1 MQAMKNIFALTL
13 FLFFC
18 AFSQGVE
25 GVDSLAPWIPRNLPD
40 GMQFSGA
47 VGSRF
52 RISAL
57 VKDAIISPGSAFD
70 FEIDIQSA
78 GRVLLPPGE
87 FDFESIFAGNASF
100 KVEVLP
106 GLTQAGPKRWRYFCR
121 LWPLEEGKLE
131 IPEIPFAYINP
142 DIPWSK
148 KQLMLDFSDSIKV
161 EVLQRKVFAVS
172 LRGPDVVFDV
182 DGLRKSPWINAIK
195 GFGLT
200 EYIWMFL
207 TPPFVGIIIWSV
219 KKYRASME
227 LLNARGRAFWVLEN
241 LTSLKHKTDLL
252 QAEGVFKLMQEYF
265 HSSFGLPGVVTS
277 AEIVNGRFD
286 KFLNHNEAQQFL
298 KFFSDIET
306 LKFNPDLSRNE
317 CDIIDQA
324 ITWIRILEVRR

>member
-1 MQAMKNIFALTL
+1 MQAMKNIFALSL
-13 FLFFC
+13 FLCFC
-18 AFSQGVE
+18 AFSQGVD

-70 FEIDIQSA
+70 FEVDIQA
-78 GRVLLPPGE
+78 TGRVLLPPGE
-87 FDFESIFAGNASF
+87 FDFESMFAGNSSF

-106 GLTQAGPKRWRYFCR
+106 GFTQSDAKRWRYFCR

-142 DIPWSK
+142 DIPWPN

-161 EVLQRKVFAVS
+161 EVLQRKVFALS
-172 LRGPDVVFDV
+172 LRGPDVVFDAE
-182 DGLRKSPWINAIK
+182 GLRKSPWMNSVR

-200 EYIWMFL
+200 EFIWMFL

-219 KKYRASME
+219 AKYRASME

-241 LTSLKHKTDLL
+241 LASLKHKTDVL

-265 HSSFGLPGVVTS
+265 HRSFGMSGVVTS
-277 AEIVNGRFD
+277 AEIVNGLFA
-286 KFLNHNEAQQFL
+286 KFLNRNETQQFS

-306 LKFNPDLSRNE
+306 LKFNPELSNNEFDL
-317 CDIIDQA
+317 IDQA
-324 ITWIRILEVRR
+324 IAWIRILEVRR

>member
-1 MQAMKNIFALTL
+1 MQAMKNIFALSL
-13 FLFFC
+13 FLCFC
-18 AFSQGVE
+18 SFSQGVDE
-25 GVDSLAPWIPRNLPD
+25 VDSLAPWIPRNLPD

-70 FEIDIQSA
+70 FEVDIHA
-78 GRVLLPPGE
+78 TGRVLLPPGE
-87 FDFESIFAGNASF
+87 FDFESMFAGNASF
-100 KVEVLP
+100 KVEILP
-106 GLTQAGPKRWRYFCR
+106 MLTQTGAKRWRYFCR

-142 DIPWSK
+142 DIPWPN

-172 LRGPDVVFDV
+172 LRGPDIVFNV
-182 DGLRKSPWINAIK
+182 DELRKSPWLNSVR

-200 EYIWMFL
+200 EFIWMFL
-207 TPPFVGIIIWSV
+207 TPPFVGIAIWSIA
-219 KKYRASME
+219 KYRASME

-241 LTSLKHKTDLL
+241 LTSLKNKTDVL
-252 QAEGVFKLMQEYF
+252 QADGVFKLMQEYF
-265 HSSFGLPGVVTS
+265 HSSFGMSGVVTS
-277 AEIVNGRFD
+277 AEIVNGLFA
-286 KFLNHNEAQQFL
+286 KFLNRNETQQFS

-306 LKFNPDLSRNE
+306 LKFNPDLSNNE
-317 CDIIDQA
+317 CDLIDQA
-324 ITWIRILEVRR
+324 IAWIRILEVRR

>member
-13 FLFFC
+13 LLCFC
-18 AFSQGVE
+18 AFSQGVDE
-25 GVDSLAPWIPRNLPD
+25 VDSLATWIPRNLPD

-52 RISAL
+52 RIRAL

-70 FEIDIQSA
+70 FEVDIQA
-78 GRVLLPPGE
+78 TGKVLLPPGE
-87 FDFESIFAGNASF
+87 FDFESIFAGNPSL
-100 KVEVLP
+100 KVQVLP
-106 GLTQAGPKRWRYFCR
+106 GLTQYDAKRWRYFCR

-142 DIPWSK
+142 DIPWPN

-161 EVLQRKVFAVS
+161 EVLQRKVFALS
-172 LRGPDVVFDV
+172 LRGPDVVFDAE
-182 DGLRKSPWINAIK
+182 GLRKSPWMNSVR

-200 EYIWMFL
+200 EFIWMFL

-219 KKYRASME
+219 AKYRASME

-241 LTSLKHKTDLL
+241 LASLKHKTDVL

-265 HSSFGLPGVVTS
+265 HRSFGMSGVVTS
-277 AEIVNGRFD
+277 AEIVNGLFA
-286 KFLNHNEAQQFL
+286 KFLNRNETQQFSR
-298 KFFSDIET
+298 FFSDIET
-306 LKFNPDLSRNE
+306 LKFNPDLSNNE
-317 CDIIDQA
+317 CDLIDQA
-324 ITWIRILEVRR
+324 LAWIRILEVRR

>member
-1 MQAMKNIFALTL
+1 MQAMKNIFALSL
-13 FLFFC
+13 FLCFC
-18 AFSQGVE
+18 SFSQGVDE
-25 GVDSLAPWIPRNLPD
+25 VDSLAPWIPRNLPD

-70 FEIDIQSA
+70 FEVDIHA
-78 GRVLLPPGE
+78 TGRVLLPPGE
-87 FDFESIFAGNASF
+87 FDFESMFAGNASF
-100 KVEVLP
+100 KVEILP
-106 GLTQAGPKRWRYFCR
+106 MLTQTGAKRWRYFCR

-142 DIPWSK
+142 DIPWPN

-182 DGLRKSPWINAIK
+182 DELRKSPWLNSVR

-200 EYIWMFL
+200 EFIWMFL
-207 TPPFVGIIIWSV
+207 TPPFVGIAIWSIA
-219 KKYRASME
+219 KYRASME

-241 LTSLKHKTDLL
+241 LTSLKNKTDVL
-252 QAEGVFKLMQEYF
+252 QADGVFKLMQEYF
-265 HSSFGLPGVVTS
+265 HSSFGMSGVVTS
-277 AEIVNGRFD
+277 AEIVNGLFA
-286 KFLNHNEAQQFL
+286 KFLNRNETQQFS

-306 LKFNPDLSRNE
+306 LKFNPDLSNNE
-317 CDIIDQA
+317 CDLIDQA
-324 ITWIRILEVRR
+324 IAWIRILEVRR

>member
-13 FLFFC
+13 FLYFC

-70 FEIDIQSA
+70 FEVDIQA
-78 GRVLLPPGE
+78 VGKVLVPPGE
-87 FDFESIFAGNASF
+87 LDFVTMFGVDTTF

-106 GLTQAGPKRWRYFCR
+106 GLTQAGANRWRYFCR

-182 DGLRKSPWINAIK
+182 DGLRKSPWMNSVK
-195 GFGLT
+195 GVGLT
-200 EYIWMFL
+200 GFIWMFL

-219 KKYRASME
+219 AKYCASME

-241 LTSLKHKTDLL
+241 LTTLKHKTDLL
-252 QAEGVFKLMQEYF
+252 QAEGVFKLMQEYL
-265 HSSFGLPGVVTS
+265 HRSFGMSGVVTS
-277 AEIVNGRFD
+277 AEIINGRFV
-286 KFLNHNEAQQFL
+286 KFLNHNETQQFS

-306 LKFNPDLSRNE
+306 LKFNPDLSKNE
-317 CDIIDQA
+317 CDLIDQA
-324 ITWIRILEVRR
+324 IAWVRILEVRR

>member
-1 MQAMKNIFALTL
+1 
-13 FLFFC
+13 
-18 AFSQGVE
+18 
-25 GVDSLAPWIPRNLPD
+25 
-40 GMQFSGA
+40 
-47 VGSRF
+47 
-52 RISAL
+52 
-57 VKDAIISPGSAFD
+57 
-70 FEIDIQSA
+70 
-78 GRVLLPPGE
+78 VLLPPGE
-87 FDFESIFAGNASF
+87 FDFESMFAGNSSF

-106 GLTQAGPKRWRYFCR
+106 GFTHSDAKRWRYFCR

-142 DIPWSK
+142 DIPWPN

-182 DGLRKSPWINAIK
+182 DGLRKSPWLNSVR

-200 EYIWMFL
+200 EFIWMFL

-219 KKYRASME
+219 AKYRASME

-241 LTSLKHKTDLL
+241 LTTLKHKTDLL

-265 HSSFGLPGVVTS
+265 HSSFGMSGVVTS
-277 AEIVNGRFD
+277 AEIVNGLFA
-286 KFLNHNEAQQFL
+286 KFLNQNETQQFS

-306 LKFNPDLSRNE
+306 LKFNPDLSNNE
-317 CDIIDQA
+317 CDLIDQA
-324 ITWIRILEVRR
+324 IAWIRILEVRR

>member
-1 MQAMKNIFALTL
+1 MQAMKNIFALSL
-13 FLFFC
+13 FLCFC
-18 AFSQGVE
+18 AFSQGVDE
-25 GVDSLAPWIPRNLPD
+25 VDSLAPWIPRNLPD

-70 FEIDIQSA
+70 FEVDIQA
-78 GRVLLPPGE
+78 TGRVLLPPGE
-87 FDFESIFAGNASF
+87 FDFESMFAGNSSF

-106 GLTQAGPKRWRYFCR
+106 GFTQSDAKRWRYYCR

-142 DIPWSK
+142 DIPWPN
-148 KQLMLDFSDSIKV
+148 KQLMLDFSDSIKG
-161 EVLQRKVFAVS
+161 EVVQRKVFALS
-172 LRGPDVVFDV
+172 LRGPDVVFDAE
-182 DGLRKSPWINAIK
+182 GLRKSPWMNSVR

-200 EYIWMFL
+200 EFIWMFL

-219 KKYRASME
+219 AKYRASME

-241 LTSLKHKTDLL
+241 LTSLKHKTDVL

-265 HSSFGLPGVVTS
+265 HSSFGMSGVVTS
-277 AEIVNGRFD
+277 AEIVNGLFA
-286 KFLNHNEAQQFL
+286 KFLNRNETQQFS

-306 LKFNPDLSRNE
+306 LKFNPELSNNEFDL
-317 CDIIDQA
+317 IDQA
-324 ITWIRILEVRR
+324 LAWIRILEVRR

>member
-1 MQAMKNIFALTL
+1 MQAMKNIFALSL
-13 FLFFC
+13 FLCFC
-18 AFSQGVE
+18 AFSQGVD

-70 FEIDIQSA
+70 FEVDIQA
-78 GRVLLPPGE
+78 TGRVLLPPGE
-87 FDFESIFAGNASF
+87 FDFESMFAGNSSF

-106 GLTQAGPKRWRYFCR
+106 GFTQSDAKRWRYYCR

-142 DIPWSK
+142 DIPWPN

-161 EVLQRKVFAVS
+161 EVLQRKVFALS
-172 LRGPDVVFDV
+172 LRGPDVVFDAE
-182 DGLRKSPWINAIK
+182 GLRKSPWMNSVR

-200 EYIWMFL
+200 EFIWMFL

-219 KKYRASME
+219 AKYRASME

-241 LTSLKHKTDLL
+241 LASLKHKTDVL

-265 HSSFGLPGVVTS
+265 HRSFGMSGVVTS
-277 AEIVNGRFD
+277 AEIVNGLFA
-286 KFLNHNEAQQFL
+286 KFLNRNETQQFS

-306 LKFNPDLSRNE
+306 LKFNPELSNNEFDL
-317 CDIIDQA
+317 IDQA
-324 ITWIRILEVRR
+324 IAWIRILEVRR

>member
-1 MQAMKNIFALTL
+1 MQAMKNIFALSL
-13 FLFFC
+13 FLCFC
-18 AFSQGVE
+18 AFSQGVDE
-25 GVDSLAPWIPRNLPD
+25 VDSLAPWIPRNLPD

-70 FEIDIQSA
+70 FEVDIQA
-78 GRVLLPPGE
+78 TGRVLLPPGE
-87 FDFESIFAGNASF
+87 FDFESMFAGNSSF

-106 GLTQAGPKRWRYFCR
+106 GFTQSDAKRWRYFCR

-142 DIPWSK
+142 DIPWPN

-161 EVLQRKVFAVS
+161 EVLQRKVFALS
-172 LRGPDVVFDV
+172 LRGPDVVFDAE
-182 DGLRKSPWINAIK
+182 GLRKSPWMNSVR

-200 EYIWMFL
+200 EFIWMFL

-219 KKYRASME
+219 AKYRASME

-241 LTSLKHKTDLL
+241 LAGLKHKTDLL

-265 HSSFGLPGVVTS
+265 HSSFGMSGVVTS
-277 AEIVNGRFD
+277 AEIVNGLFA
-286 KFLNHNEAQQFL
+286 KFLNRNETQQFS

-306 LKFNPDLSRNE
+306 LKFNPELSNNEFDL
-317 CDIIDQA
+317 IDQA
-324 ITWIRILEVRR
+324 IAWIRILEVRR

>member
-13 FLFFC
+13 LLCFC
-18 AFSQGVE
+18 AFSQGVDE
-25 GVDSLAPWIPRNLPD
+25 VDSLAPWIPRNLPD
-40 GMQFSGA
+40 GIQFSGA

-70 FEIDIQSA
+70 FEVDIQA
-78 GRVLLPPGE
+78 TGKVLLPPGE

-100 KVEVLP
+100 KVQVFS
-106 GLTQAGPKRWRYFCR
+106 GLTQSDAKRWRYFCR

-142 DIPWSK
+142 DIPWPN

-161 EVLQRKVFAVS
+161 EVLQRKIFAVS

-182 DGLRKSPWINAIK
+182 DGLRKSPWMNSVK

-200 EYIWMFL
+200 EFIWIFM
-207 TPPFVGIIIWSV
+207 TPPFVGIIIWIV
-219 KKYRASME
+219 AKYRASIQ

-241 LTSLKHKTDLL
+241 LTSLKNKTDLL
-252 QAEGVFKLMQEYF
+252 KADDVFKLMQEYF
-265 HSSFGLPGVVTS
+265 HRSFGMPGVVTS
-277 AEIVNGRFD
+277 VEIVNGRFD
-286 KFLNHNEAQQFL
+286 KFLNHNETKQFS

-306 LKFNPDLSRNE
+306 FKFNPDLSKNE
-317 CDIIDQA
+317 CDLIDQA
-324 ITWIRILEVRR
+324 IAWIRILEVRR

>member
-1 MQAMKNIFALTL
+1 MQAMKNIFALSL
-13 FLFFC
+13 FLCFC
-18 AFSQGVE
+18 AFSQGVDE
-25 GVDSLAPWIPRNLPD
+25 VDSLAPWIPRNLPD

-70 FEIDIQSA
+70 FEVDIQA
-78 GRVLLPPGE
+78 TGRVLLPPGE
-87 FDFESIFAGNASF
+87 FDFESMFAGNSSF

-106 GLTQAGPKRWRYFCR
+106 GFTQSDAKRWRYFCR

-142 DIPWSK
+142 DIPWPN

-161 EVLQRKVFAVS
+161 EVLQRKVFALS
-172 LRGPDVVFDV
+172 LRGPDVVFDAE
-182 DGLRKSPWINAIK
+182 GLRKSPWMNSVR

-200 EYIWMFL
+200 EFIWMFL

-219 KKYRASME
+219 AKYRASME

-241 LTSLKHKTDLL
+241 LASLKHKTDVL

-265 HSSFGLPGVVTS
+265 HRSFGMSGVVTS
-277 AEIVNGRFD
+277 AEIVNGLFA
-286 KFLNHNEAQQFL
+286 KFLNRNETQQFS

-306 LKFNPDLSRNE
+306 LKFNPELSNNEFDL
-317 CDIIDQA
+317 IDQA
-324 ITWIRILEVRR
+324 IAWIRILEVRR

>member
-1 MQAMKNIFALTL
+1 MQVMKNIFALSL
-13 FLFFC
+13 FLCFC
-18 AFSQGVE
+18 AFSQGVD

-70 FEIDIQSA
+70 FEVDIQA
-78 GRVLLPPGE
+78 TGRVLLPPGE
-87 FDFESIFAGNASF
+87 FDFESMFAGNSSF

-106 GLTQAGPKRWRYFCR
+106 GFTQSDAKRWRYFCR

-142 DIPWSK
+142 DIPWPN

-161 EVLQRKVFAVS
+161 EVLQRKVFALS
-172 LRGPDVVFDV
+172 LRGPDVVFDAE
-182 DGLRKSPWINAIK
+182 GLRKSPWMNSVR

-200 EYIWMFL
+200 EFIWMFL

-219 KKYRASME
+219 AKYRASME

-241 LTSLKHKTDLL
+241 LAGLKHKTDLL

-265 HSSFGLPGVVTS
+265 HSSFGMSGVVTS
-277 AEIVNGRFD
+277 AEIVNGLFA
-286 KFLNHNEAQQFL
+286 KLLNRNETQQFS

-306 LKFNPDLSRNE
+306 LKFNPELSNNEFDL
-317 CDIIDQA
+317 IDQA
-324 ITWIRILEVRR
+324 IAWIRILEVRR

>member
-1 MQAMKNIFALTL
+1 MQATKNIFALTL
-13 FLFFC
+13 FLCFC
-18 AFSQGVE
+18 AFVQGLE

-52 RISAL
+52 RITAL
-57 VKDAIISPGSAFD
+57 VKEAIISPGSAFD
-70 FEIDIQSA
+70 FEVDIQA
-78 GRVLLPPGE
+78 TGRVLLPPGE
-87 FDFESIFAGNASF
+87 FDFESMFAGNASF

-106 GLTQAGPKRWRYFCR
+106 GLTQSGAKRWRYFCR

-142 DIPWSK
+142 DIPWSN

-161 EVLQRKVFAVS
+161 EVLQRKVFALS

-182 DGLRKSPWINAIK
+182 DGLRKSPWMNSVK

-200 EYIWMFL
+200 EFVWMFL
-207 TPPFVGIIIWSV
+207 TPPFVGIIIWSIA
-219 KKYRASME
+219 KYRASME
-227 LLNARGRAFWVLEN
+227 LLNAKGRAFWVLEN
-241 LTSLKHKTDLL
+241 LTGLKHKTDLL

-265 HSSFGLPGVVTS
+265 QGSFSMPGVVTS
-277 AEIVNGRFD
+277 AEILNGRFD
-286 KFLNHNEAQQFL
+286 KFLNHNETQQFS

-306 LKFNPDLSRNE
+306 LKFNPDLSKNE
-317 CDIIDQA
+317 CDLIDQA
-324 ITWIRILEVRR
+324 IAWIRILEVRR